1 MRVLIVALVG
11 LVVLG
16 LGLVIAS
23 NRPNADE
30 AAARYRQALMTVL
43 DGSTD
48 PLLRMQRGELAY
60 NPDVIRRHAAQLP
73 VLSSMVSEAFARDTR
88 AAAHLNSAALAYV
101 WSDPVTFGQD
111 AQHLQNAASALQ
123 RAAQDGAQSEIASA
137 IRTLGAAC
145 VECHRQ
151 FRAP

>member
-1 MRVLIVALVG
+1 MRVLIVGLVG
-11 LVVLG
+11 LAVLG
-16 LGLVIAS
+16 LGLVIAR

-30 AAARYRQALMTVL
+30 AAAQYRQALMTVL

-48 PLLRMQRGELAY
+48 PLLQMQHGELAY

-73 VLSSMVSEAFARDTR
+73 VLSGMVSEAFARDTR

-101 WSDPVTFGQD
+101 WSDPAAFNQD
-111 AQHLQNAASALQ
+111 VQQLQIAASALQ
-123 RAAQDGAQSEIASA
+123 RAAQNGTQFQIVGA
-137 IRTLGAAC
+137 IRMLDAAC
-145 VECHRQ
+145 VQCHRQ